1 MYHGNPVLE
10 YRLLKGEE
18 FEALYFYENIEIE
31 QIIARRE
38 CEFFVKQGITYK
50 QTSSALEGSL
60 FIIYVEEY
68 EKGEILNV
76 DRASLDSL
84 KLEIREYAPDQDH
97 PILKVEYFQNH
108 LDVFCVIGSVY
119 TYIEDVEWERD
130 SAEIDE
136 DRRIYSL
143 YVTKVTDNLSQK
155 GVYHEKN

>member
-10 YRLLKGEE
+10 YRLLKGKEI
-18 FEALYFYENIEIE
+18 EALYFYENIEIE

-76 DRASLDSL
+76 DQASSHSL
-84 KLEIREYAPDQDH
+84 KLEIREYAPAQDH

-119 TYIEDVEWERD
+119 TYLEDVEWERD

-136 DRRIYSL
+136 DRRTYSL
-143 YVTKVTDNLSQK
+143 YVTKVTGNLSQK